1 MLSITLLESS
11 HKENYNSQNS
21 HIKTPNITQRLLKTK
36 LKECF
41 MYLYKVARIIISVVY
56 LLNLLPLFIMYHLG
70 MMVLLGIYRR
80 FGKTWSMLCPHLPP
94 SVFYQPP
101 AYQWGHPPLLE
112 DTAFSHWKEWP
123 SLKPF
128 SSCFTLCHLLSPRS
142 SQERKGRE
150 GLHAD
155 IFSTLL
161 IYTCYNLDMC
171 GNGS

>member
-21 HIKTPNITQRLLKTK
+21 HIKTPNKTQRLLKTK

-41 MYLYKVARIIISVVY
+41 MYLHKVARIIISVVY
-56 LLNLLPLFIMYHLG
+56 LLNLLPLFITYHLG

-112 DTAFSHWKEWP
+112 DTAFSHWKERSDLPWSHSP
-123 SLKPF
+123 HVSLSATF
-128 SSCFTLCHLLSPRS
+128 CL
-142 SQERKGRE
+142 QGQVRKEKEEKGCMQTS
-150 GLHAD
+150 LVP
-155 IFSTLL
+155 
-161 IYTCYNLDMC
+161 C
-171 GNGS
+171 